1 MVKTLCINGWY
12 GRLGNNIIQV
22 KNALHIAFYYG
33 YNVIIQKHQY
43 FKYTHLKVSN
53 TNEGEPIEPIYDYAS
68 RGFYFVNDIDRSINR
83 ECFSTN
89 YDKVR
94 EVLLSLFVLD
104 YRTLESLGEDEL
116 VIHIRSGD
124 SISVLHDQYII
135 PPLSYYTKFI
145 DRNNFKKIYILA
157 EDTQNLCIES
167 LKKTYSNVEFELRS
181 LKDDIELVLRA
192 RNMMMSIGSFIPE
205 LIWVTKHTRNVIYPS
220 YDEFVHSLKP
230 LENMVPNVK
239 LTSIDL
245 TEYYNEVKSA
255 NDTKE
260 SRMSRSLNR

>member
-1 MVKTLCINGWY
+1 MVKTLCITYWY

-22 KNALHIAFYYG
+22 KNALHIALYCG
-33 YNVIIQKHQY
+33 YNVVIPKHQY
-43 FKYTHLKVSN
+43 FKYTHLCVTN
-53 TNEGEPIEPIYDYAS
+53 TTEGEPIEPIYDYAS
-68 RGFYFVNDIDRSINR
+68 RGFYFVNEIDRSINR
-83 ECFSTN
+83 ECFSMN

-94 EVLLSLFVLD
+94 EVLMSLFALD
-104 YRTLESLGEDEL
+104 YRTLDPLDEDEL

-124 SISVLHDQYII
+124 IISVLHDQYII

-145 DRNNFKKIYILA
+145 DGNNFKKIYILA
-157 EDTQNLCIES
+157 EDNENLCIDM
-167 LKKTYSNVEFELRS
+167 LKTKYSNISFELRS
-181 LKDDIELVLRA
+181 LKDDIELVLRS

-205 LIWVTKHTRNVIYPS
+205 LLWVTKHTKNVIYPS

-230 LENMVPNVK
+230 LGNMDKKLK

-245 TEYYNEVKSA
+245 TEYYNEVKSN

-260 SRMSRSLNR
+260 LRMSRALNR